1 MEGTKL
7 LVYDKILLSD
17 LKEQYY
23 HALGAVEDFAHEG
36 TALYLIEQA
45 LIRFAINMMPDT
57 ETREMTQRLAETN
70 RDQVVHLIL
79 RLES

>member
-23 HALGAVEDFAHEG
+23 QALGAVEDSAHEG

-57 ETREMTQRLAETN
+57 ETSAMIQQLAETN
-70 RDQVVHLIL
+70 RDQVVQLIL